1 MVSRPRIIIAAMVVV
16 AALLGVMVWRSIPDL
31 PTIEPP
37 RTAETTGEFFDA
49 EVYEYLDDSER
60 EILKRFNEAP
70 LTSDSFSEGIIYR
83 LILLPT
89 FDEPILVQV
98 RVDAAGPYIKTKI
111 LNGVGGYGI
120 EKFGVLAFNE
130 ERQLTRAEWDKLTE
144 TVRHSGFW
152 GDPGID
158 RTDEPVN
165 DGASWSLYG
174 RDFGAFHRIHRI
186 TPKPKSL
193 TLFRYILR
201 LAGHEDDYRGYWQD
215 DSNV

>member
-1 MVSRPRIIIAAMVVV
+1 MVWRPKIIIVASV
-16 AALLGVMVWRSIPDL
+16 AAVVLLGVVVWRSIPDI
-31 PTIEPP
+31 PVVDAPHAAEP
-37 RTAETTGEFFDA
+37 TGEFFDA
-49 EVYEYLDDSER
+49 EVYEYLDDSEK
-60 EILKRFNEAP
+60 EILKRFREAP
-70 LTSDSFSEGIIYR
+70 LNDDSFSEGITYR

-89 FDEPILVQV
+89 FNKPILVEA
-98 RVDAAGPYIKTKI
+98 RLDAAGPYIKTKI
-111 LNGVGGYGI
+111 LSGVGGYGI
-120 EKFGVLAFNE
+120 EKLGVLSINE
-130 ERQLTRAEWDKLTE
+130 ERQLTRAEWDQLTE

-193 TLFRYILR
+193 ALFRYLLR
-201 LAGHEDDYRGYWQD
+201 LAEHEDDYRGYWPD
-215 DSNV
+215 D

>member
-1 MVSRPRIIIAAMVVV
+1 MVSRPIIIIAPIVV
-16 AALLGVMVWRSIPDL
+16 AVALLGVVVWRSIPDIPVVEAPYAAE
-31 PTIEPP
+31 PTE
-37 RTAETTGEFFDA
+37 EFFDP
-49 EVYEYLDDSER
+49 EVYEYVDDSER
-60 EILKRFNEAP
+60 EILKRFDEAP
-70 LTSDSFSEGIIYR
+70 LTSDSFSEGITYR
-83 LILLPT
+83 LLLLPT
-89 FDEPILVQV
+89 FNKPILVQA

-120 EKFGVLAFNE
+120 EKLGVLSINE
-130 ERQLTRAEWDKLTE
+130 ERQLTRSEWDQLTE

-158 RTDEPVN
+158 RTDEPVA

-193 TLFRYILR
+193 ELFRYLLQ
-201 LAGHEDDYRGYWQD
+201 LAGHEDDYRGY
-215 DSNV
+215 STEE